1 MNAASYRS
9 RKERHP
15 RTTEAAY
22 PPIFDLFSVSGIA
35 VARWLARSAF
45 DPKGSSPYTAGRPP
59 ELPASPDKVIPFQVT
74 QNDIVVLA
82 GNQGTWKVVARVNG
96 TKADIRRRATFD
108 TRIVTVPVKNLRV
121 IRRAGSPGC
130 DY

>member
-1 MNAASYRS
+1 M
-9 RKERHP
+9 
-15 RTTEAAY
+15 
-22 PPIFDLFSVSGIA
+22 
-35 VARWLARSAF
+35 
-45 DPKGSSPYTAGRPP
+45 
-59 ELPASPDKVIPFQVT
+59 PASPDKVIPFQVA
-74 QNDIVVLA
+74 QNDIVVLT
-82 GNQGTWKVVARVNG
+82 GNQATWKVVAPVNG

>member
-9 RKERHP
+9 REERRP
-15 RTTEAAY
+15 GTSEPVY
-22 PPIFDLFSVSGIA
+22 PSIFDLFSGSAIA
-35 VARWLARSAF
+35 AARGLTRSAF
-45 DPKGSSPYTAGRPP
+45 DPKGSSPYTARGLP
-59 ELPASPDKVIPFQVT
+59 ELPASAEKIMPFQVA

-82 GNQGTWKVVARVNG
+82 GNQGTWKVVAPVNG

-108 TRIVTVPVKNLRV
+108 TRIATVLVKYLRV
-121 IRRAGSPGC
+121 VRRAGSPGC

>member
-9 RKERHP
+9 REERHP

-22 PPIFDLFSVSGIA
+22 PPIFDLFSGSGIA

-45 DPKGSSPYTAGRPP
+45 DPKGSSSYTARRPD
-59 ELPASPDKVIPFQVT
+59 LAASPDKVIPFEVA
-74 QNDIVVLA
+74 QNDIVVLT
-82 GNQGTWKVVARVNG
+82 GNQATWKVVAPVNG

-108 TRIVTVPVKNLRV
+108 TRIVTVPVKNLRL

>member
-9 RKERHP
+9 REERHP

-22 PPIFDLFSVSGIA
+22 PPIFDLFSGSGIA

-45 DPKGSSPYTAGRPP
+45 DAKGSSAYTARRPD
-59 ELPASPDKVIPFQVT
+59 LPASPDKVIPFEVA

-82 GNQGTWKVVARVNG
+82 GNQGTWKVVAPVNG